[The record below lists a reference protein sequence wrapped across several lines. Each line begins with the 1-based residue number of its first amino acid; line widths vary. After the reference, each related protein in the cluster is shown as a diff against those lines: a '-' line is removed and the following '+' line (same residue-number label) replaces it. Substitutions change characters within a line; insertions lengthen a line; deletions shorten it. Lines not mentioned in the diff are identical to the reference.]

1 MSQPGLFPHGS
12 DKKDHEVPE
21 HSDAVF
27 FTKGADNFLSDD
39 TTIIPTTDNQVR
51 VFLFCLDHLGTRDS
65 FPFNFTLQRDF
76 VTFDITF
83 REFLGNSFLV
93 FIGNSWEKPFTN
105 ILETI

>member
-21 HSDAVF
+21 HSDAGF
-27 FTKGADNFLSDD
+27 FTKDTGNFLSDD

-65 FPFNFTLQRDF
+65 FPFIFTLQRDF

-83 REFLGNSFLV
+83 REFLGNSFLCNYRE
-93 FIGNSWEKPFTN
+93 FLEKPFTN
-105 ILETI
+105 TLETI